1 MLSFWT
7 DLCNIIS
14 GFFAI
19 IPQTLYFLYAS
30 AASVLDMLQYLV
42 RKLAGLDT
50 YYVNG
55 QEKTGDI
62 IVEFI
67 EGTLGINNNYS
78 TLSTVFWSMI
88 IFGVILLVFSTIIT
102 LIKTHYDY
110 DSKKSQPSYIIGK
123 AFKGLLTMVIIPLVT
138 IFSLYFSEI
147 ILKTLDAITSGSNA
161 TSFGDKYESTA
172 VDKLKYVTKDGYDY
186 YGGFDFF
193 GGHYWTNSVSF
204 SGTIFA
210 CATYKCNRVR
220 MGEYDAVVGENNDDW
235 SNLGLFWTDNST
247 ETKEILSMQIDTA
260 FEYSLSMKNSEN
272 ISLKGSSASLITSYA
287 GLSNIYL
294 PGLFNISTFS
304 KFDVGLVWY
313 YYNLWSFDYFIGF
326 AGIITALTLMFNII
340 LGLCTRLIY
349 CLALFLVYPPICGLF
364 PFDDGNAVKSW
375 RTSFTK
381 MFLSAFGTVVAI
393 NILCVI
399 LPFLRTIS
407 LFNNGLLDAIM
418 SSLFVL
424 AGLIFVK
431 KAIAMMSSMIG
442 AENLE
447 EIGGKMV
454 KEFQGTVAKAING
467 VMKIV
472 GVGIS
477 AGKSLG
483 KTTKGRVDRSKKR
496 KANRLAKKKL
506 QDQAAN
512 MSDEE
517 KALFWQKHKQ
527 DEKQRKQGEKLE
539 KKANKK
545 KNQKSIQDRA
555 KDILKGSAKLAKKA
569 RKKLEKEKPEWFIE
583 GKNGLIIDRDK
594 IPMKTY
600 LKALAKKKQE
610 LAVEQAKA
618 EFKEELQETKRA
630 RGETRSARR
639 RQLKERLTNLFY
651 KPEELDGEGK
661 KKPRELK
668 SGVSQLVDLASAT
681 MKLKGDLLGVSG
693 FGKVLSEAGV
703 VDSFKENAKKFGQMF
718 GIQNLAGLET
728 TKDKKKK
735 DDDAEDAYYSSMK
748 AQAEFF
754 VSDKTKAEIEG
765 LTATFEAYLKK
776 QAEKPKNKG
785 GNAGGSGGSG
795 DSGSAGGGSSSGGG
809 GGSGGSGG
817 GSSGSSGGDS
827 SGDTSGVTS
836 GGGKGSAGG
845 KESGKKGSSKK
856 SGKEEEKK
864 EVVDKTG
871 KKKEVLT
878 PEEIKAGKK
887 KRAAH
892 RRLVK
897 EQEEAERKKVKKQ
910 QQEDI
915 AQMVE
920 MAERRKK
927 TQQKQEEIVR
937 SGLADGVEITA
948 DRKGL
953 DRTKVQLRQAEYMEE
968 QIGHIVAEWEELE
981 GNKKIAWDKI
991 KKFEDEHRV
1000 DGKLSKE
1007 DEEES
1012 RRMFE
1017 RLILP
1022 FNEKQNVLIA
1032 DMEKMLARFK
1042 LQPSR
1047 PVGDIK
1053 EARLVLK
1060 SVKRKVEKLK
1070 TSVKDFETLIR
1081 QDEDSSGGDKK

>member
-1 MLSFWT
+1 MNSLMLSFWT

-62 IVEFI
+62 VVEFI

-147 ILKTLDAITSGSNA
+147 ILKTLDAITSGSS
-161 TSFGDKYESTA
+161 TMSFTDKYESTA

-260 FEYSLSMKNSEN
+260 FEYSLSMKSSEN

-294 PGLFNISTFS
+294 PGLFNISNFS

-326 AGIITALTLMFNII
+326 AGIITALTFMFNII

-381 MFLSAFGTVVAI
+381 MFLSAFSTVVAI
-393 NILCVI
+393 NILCII

-424 AGLIFVK
+424 AGLVFVK

-483 KTTKGRVDRSKKR
+483 KTTSKRTKW
-496 KANRLAKKKL
+496 AKKKIRDKTL
-506 QDQAAN
+506 KKRLGDKIDG
-512 MSDEE
+512 MSEE
-517 KALFWQKHKQ
+517 DKQKLWDRAKGINKSQ
-527 DEKQRKQGEKLE
+527 QERNKLE
-539 KKANKK
+539 KNADKK
-545 KNQKSIQDRA
+545 KNQKTIQDRA
-555 KDILKGSAKLAKKA
+555 AKILKGSKKLVNRA

-594 IPMKTY
+594 VPMKTY

-618 EFKEELQETKRA
+618 EFKEELQQTKKA
-630 RGETRSARR
+630 KSETRSARR
-639 RQLKERLTNLFY
+639 RQFKEKLTNLFY
-651 KPEELDGEGK
+651 KPEELDEKGE

-681 MKLKGDLLGVSG
+681 MKLKGDLLGISG
-693 FGKVLSEAGV
+693 LSKVLSEAGV
-703 VDSFKENAKKFGQMF
+703 VDSFKENAKKFGEMF
-718 GIQNLAGLET
+718 GIQNLSGLQT
-728 TKDKKKK
+728 AKDKQKE
-735 DDDAEDAYYSSMK
+735 EDARLEAYDESMK
-748 AQAEFF
+748 SQIEFL
-754 VSDKTKAEIEG
+754 VSDKTQADIEG
-765 LTATFEAYLKK
+765 LTAKLESYLKK

-785 GNAGGSGGSG
+785 GNTGGSGGSG
-795 DSGSAGGGSSSGGG
+795 NSSSGGGGSSS

-817 GSSGSSGGDS
+817 GSSG
-827 SGDTSGVTS
+827 DTSGVAS
-836 GGGKGSAGG
+836 GGGEGGAGG

-897 EQEEAERKKVKKQ
+897 EQEEAEHKKVKKQ
-910 QQEDI
+910 QQDDI

-927 TQQKQEEIVR
+927 KAEADKKAAEKDAKETLERAKTYTYTSSEIDKQIKDLEEEKRLNPSI
-937 SGLADGVEITA
+937 DIQ
-948 DRKGL
+948 
-953 DRTKVQLRQAEYMEE
+953 VQL
-968 QIGHIVAEWEELE
+968 EELE
-981 GNKKIAWDKI
+981 KLRRKKLKEEQEEKEKTALEATI
-991 KKFEDEHRV
+991 KAEV
-1000 DGKLSKE
+1000 D
-1007 DEEES
+1007 
-1012 RRMFE
+1012 
-1017 RLILP
+1017 
-1022 FNEKQNVLIA
+1022 
-1032 DMEKMLARFK
+1032 RFK
-1042 LQPSR
+1042 SRYKTLSSDEIGDFIYDLEAKKHLNPSI
-1047 PVGDIK
+1047 DIQRQL
-1053 EARLVLK
+1053 EELEEL
-1060 SVKRKVEKLK
+1060 KRKKELEEK
-1070 TSVKDFETLIR
+1070 
-1081 QDEDSSGGDKK
+1081 DKK